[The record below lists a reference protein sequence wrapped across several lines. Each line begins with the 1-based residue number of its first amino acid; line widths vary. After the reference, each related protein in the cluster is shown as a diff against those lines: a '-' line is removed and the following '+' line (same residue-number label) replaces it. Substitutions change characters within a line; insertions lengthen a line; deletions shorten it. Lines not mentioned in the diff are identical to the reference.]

1 MVEVKKKINKGLT
14 AYVSFTATRDKPK
27 STDFKNML
35 SALFI
40 MTESK
45 DVISHYKNKAQ
56 YMTRIDEIENWEDH
70 FKKRMPSASTSE
82 TETPLQAGDTSAAT
96 TSETEI
102 ASQTEESSVP

>member
-1 MVEVKKKINKGLT
+1 
-14 AYVSFTATRDKPK
+14 
-27 STDFKNML
+27 ML

-40 MTESK
+40 MPESK
-45 DVISHYKNKAQ
+45 EVISHYKNKAQ

-82 TETPLQAGDTSAAT
+82 TETPLQAGYTSAAT

-102 ASQTEESSVP
+102 ASQTEEISVT

>member
-1 MVEVKKKINKGLT
+1 MGRPP
-14 AYVSFTATRDKPK
+14 FTATRDKPK
-27 STDFKNML
+27 ATELKNIL

-45 DVISHYKNKAQ
+45 DVISHYKSKAK
-56 YMTRIDEIENWEDH
+56 YMTIIDEIENWEDH
-70 FKKRMPSASTSE
+70 FKKRMPSASKSE

-96 TSETEI
+96 TSDTEV